1 MNSMERKY
9 VDLELFHPSDCKQR
23 QVIRFDLGTYSRM
36 LYTVLPEMICQKL
49 GEPSGILIG
58 LVSIEGKLSE
68 VELWAIGVKYNE
80 KQCITLVIPSKNG
93 ETILGFLTLAQLGLM
108 YNKLRA
114 YNKLTPIIQV
124 YDDRVF
130 NSFIYDFIYD
140 VFESLYGVGEAL
152 AVYEEVLKQY
162 NEDWVEILSNNR
174 EHLLKEWKR
183 SSFVVWFMSMYLY
196 SLNASIISMLTG
208 LYPYIAVIF
217 RQALEGLVAAYVA
230 DTHKNFT
237 DISDPIQRWDTV
249 FDEIEKTGFKN
260 VVDRYFSND
269 KELADE
275 ISSLWKTLSH
285 LFVHARGIL
294 YTFPEVSSIAMGLPL
309 VAYVEGDKKPLS
321 ILNDSIKK
329 FHEIFKK
336 IFDKWLNTWFMVR

>member
-1 MNSMERKY
+1 
-9 VDLELFHPSDCKQR
+9 
-23 QVIRFDLGTYSRM
+23 M

-49 GEPSGILIG
+49 GEPSGILIR

-108 YNKLRA
+108 YNR
-114 YNKLTPIIQV
+114 NRLTQVQV
-124 YDDRVF
+124 YDDQIF
-130 NSFIYDFIYD
+130 NSFVYDFIYD
-140 VFESLYGVGEAL
+140 VFESLYEVGEAM
-152 AVYEEVLKQY
+152 AVYEEVLKQH

-174 EHLLKEWKR
+174 EYLLKEWKR
-183 SSFVVWFMSMYLY
+183 SSFVIWFMSMYLY

-230 DTHKNFT
+230 DAHKNFT
-237 DISDPIQRWDTV
+237 DISDPIQRWDII

-260 VVDRYFSND
+260 IVERYFSND

-275 ISSLWKTLSH
+275 ISSIWKTFSH

-309 VAYVEGDKKPLS
+309 AAYVEGDKNHYQYLMTPLRSFMKFSRKYS
-321 ILNDSIKK
+321 ING
-329 FHEIFKK
+329 
-336 IFDKWLNTWFMVR
+336 